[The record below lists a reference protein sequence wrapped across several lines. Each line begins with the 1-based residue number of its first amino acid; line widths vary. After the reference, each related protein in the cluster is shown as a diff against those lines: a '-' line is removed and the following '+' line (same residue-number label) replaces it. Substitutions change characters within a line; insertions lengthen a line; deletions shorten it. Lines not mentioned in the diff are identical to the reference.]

1 MFHSNFYDIDCRILT
16 TKQVDENKN
25 LLWVNVEEDEEGFA
39 YNILWDKI
47 NDVYYAEFRGL

>member
-1 MFHSNFYDIDCRILT
+1 MFHSYFYDTYCKILT